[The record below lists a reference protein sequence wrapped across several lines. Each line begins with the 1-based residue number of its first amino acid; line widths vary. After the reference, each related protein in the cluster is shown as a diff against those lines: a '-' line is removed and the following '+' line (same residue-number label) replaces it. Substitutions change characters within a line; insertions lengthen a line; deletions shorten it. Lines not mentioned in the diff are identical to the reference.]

1 MKNIVQRTV
10 WPLWGCLVLWACGL
24 QGAERSELKLW
35 PRGLPADAKPVDAD
49 RAAKLKAKNTIE
61 AIAYVDEPT
70 LTLYPPPKS
79 KANGC
84 AVVVCPGGGYNM
96 LAWKKEGLEIAEWFN
111 SFGVFAAVLKYRV
124 PRRDPKRI
132 HWEPL
137 QDAQRAIRV
146 VRHHAQQWRID
157 PNRVGVLG
165 FSAGGHLT
173 IMTGTH
179 WNEKTYERVD
189 EADDLSC
196 RPDFLIPIY
205 AAYLGDGYD
214 DSRCELGS
222 LARVTPK
229 TPPTFLAVTW
239 DDRARGA
246 QAALLFVELKK
257 AGVPAELHVFT
268 RGGHGYALRP
278 CPHPVASQWPKLCR
292 LWMESEGWLR
302 SAEK

>member
-1 MKNIVQRTV
+1 MKSIVQQMVCFLGT
-10 WPLWGCLVLWACGL
+10 GLVLTASGL
-24 QGAERSELKLW
+24 QGAERTELKLW
-35 PRGLPADAKPVDAD
+35 PKGLPADAKPVDAD
-49 RAAKLKAKNTIE
+49 RATKLKAKNTIE
-61 AIAYVDEPT
+61 AIAYVEEPT
-70 LTLYPPPKS
+70 LTLYPPPTE

-124 PRRDPKRI
+124 PRRDRNRI

-137 QDAQRAIRV
+137 QDAQRAIRL
-146 VRHHAQQWRID
+146 VRRHASQWRID
-157 PNRVGVLG
+157 PHRVGMLG

-173 IMTGTH
+173 IMAGTH
-179 WNEKTYERVD
+179 FDEKTYQRVD
-189 EADDLSC
+189 NADDLSC

-214 DSRCELGS
+214 DGHCRLGP
-222 LARVTPK
+222 LAHVTPR

-257 AGVPAELHVFT
+257 AGVPAELHVFA
-268 RGGHGYALRP
+268 RGGHGYAIRP
-278 CPHPVASQWPKLCR
+278 SPHPVATQWPKLCR
-292 LWMESEGWLR
+292 LWLESEGWLR
-302 SAEK
+302 PRDK